1 MTRLEQEQEASTPR
15 PAAPIR
21 SMLFEHYRSLL
32 MAVQFLTRLPTPRV
46 NLGDEPETRLIL
58 GRSAAY
64 FPLVGALIGT
74 MTGVTI
80 LLAGRLW
87 PIGLSVAIGLAFE
100 AVITGAFH
108 EDAVADF
115 CDAFGGG
122 WTRDDILRILKDSRI
137 GAYGALGLGLA
148 VVLRGGAIASLETD
162 RLIAAVSASAT
173 LGRWAILPAMWALP
187 PIADRESLSRDVGQQ
202 IGPKRLGLGT
212 ALAIPGCLAFAL
224 ISPGRAAVAV
234 VAVLMLIAW
243 LVRYVGRR
251 LGGMNGDSLGFLCYA
266 SQVIVLLTAGASSPW
281 SPGGVR

>member
-1 MTRLEQEQEASTPR
+1 MTRLEQEREASTLR

-46 NLGDEPETRLIL
+46 DLGDEAETRLIL

-74 MTGVTI
+74 MTGATI

-100 AVITGAFH
+100 AVMTGAFH

-148 VVLRGGAIASLETD
+148 VVMRGSAIASLETD
-162 RLIAAVSASAT
+162 RLHRCRVGVGHNRT
-173 LGRWAILPAMWALP
+173 LGDPAGNVGP
-187 PIADRESLSRDVGQQ
+187 SPDCRSREPQ
-202 IGPKRLGLGT
+202 P
-212 ALAIPGCLAFAL
+212 
-224 ISPGRAAVAV
+224 
-234 VAVLMLIAW
+234 
-243 LVRYVGRR
+243 RR
-251 LGGMNGDSLGFLCYA
+251 RPANRPE
-266 SQVIVLLTAGASSPW
+266 TAGAGDRVGNPRLPRFCSHQPRSSGRCRR
-281 SPGGVR
+281 GGPHAHRVACPLRRPQARGNERR

>member
-1 MTRLEQEQEASTPR
+1 MTRLEHEREASTPR
-15 PAAPIR
+15 PAAPSR

-46 NLGDEPETRLIL
+46 DLGDEAETRLIQ

-74 MTGVTI
+74 MTGATI

-100 AVITGAFH
+100 AVMTGAFH

-202 IGPKRLGLGT
+202 IGPKRLGLAT
-212 ALAIPGCLAFAL
+212 AMAIPGCLGFAL
-224 ISPGRAAVAV
+224 ISPGRAAVAI
-234 VAVLMLIAW
+234 VAVLLLIAW
-243 LVRYVGRR
+243 LVRYVGRK